1 VPFDDRYVGQVRL
14 LLQMLPLIAEHES
27 FALKGGTAINLFDR
41 PLPRLSVDIDLAYL
55 PVNERAEALN
65 DITRMLRT
73 IGEQAKQVGRLRRV
87 TKYSSEGDQFTTRLV
102 LTSSAA
108 QIKVEV
114 SPVLRGSV
122 EAPRRVDV
130 HSRVESAFGFAEA
143 LLLSKADLYAGKFCA
158 ALDRQH
164 PRDLFDVAELIDNEG
179 LDVVPIEVMLVYL
192 ICSNRPFHELLQP
205 RRKSLEPAF
214 SGEFQGM
221 TSAPATADRLISA
234 RESLITWVRARMQ
247 AAHRDFLVSVA
258 TGEPNWSALSISIA
272 PDLPAVRWR
281 LHNIHAMARARREES
296 VAKLVRAMDQTP

>member
-1 VPFDDRYVGQVRL
+1 MPFDDRYVAQVRL

-55 PVNERAEALN
+55 PINERARAFN
-65 DITRMLRT
+65 DVTQMLRA
-73 IGEQAKQVGRLRRV
+73 IGKRAKQIGRLRRV
-87 TKYSSEGDQFTTRLV
+87 TEYSSEGEQFTTRLV

-114 SPVLRGSV
+114 SPVMRGSI
-122 EAPRRVDV
+122 EPPRRVDV
-130 HSRVESAFGFAEA
+130 HSKVESAFGFAQA
-143 LLLSKADLYAGKFCA
+143 QLLSKADLYAGKFCA

-205 RRKSLEPAF
+205 NRKSLEPAF

-221 TSAPATADRLISA
+221 TSEPTTVDRLMSA
-234 RESLITWVRARMQ
+234 RETLIAWCRDRLQPM
-247 AAHRDFLVSVA
+247 HRDFLVSVA
-258 TGEPNWSALSISIA
+258 KGEPNWSALSIDIA

-281 LHNIHAMARARREES
+281 LQNIHAMSRARRAES
-296 VAKLVRAMDQTP
+296 VSKLIGAMEQT